1 MSKII
6 LGQTEIDE
14 ENLTITYPR
23 TSRIPKEEVTLLK
36 FMLENLEKAVFIDD
50 ILMEV
55 WGDTEFF
62 THRKLEV
69 YLTRIRTYAREFI
82 IQKDNT
88 YVKMSPKAKD

>member
-14 ENLTITYPR
+14 ENLTITYPK
-23 TSRIPKEEVTLLK
+23 TSKISQVEVTLLK
-36 FMLENLEKAVFIDD
+36 FMLGNLEKAMFIDD
-50 ILMEV
+50 VLMEV

-62 THRKLEV
+62 TRRKLEV
-69 YLTRIRTYAREFI
+69 YITRILKYARGFI

-88 YVKMSPKAKD
+88 YIRMSQKTKD